1 MSEKPID
8 NKRRNLIKGS
18 VLGASAAA
26 LGFPSI
32 YIPKASAAAPWIR
45 KKDDTIKVG
54 LLWSKTG
61 NLAVIENDSTQVA
74 LYAIDE
80 INANGGVAGK
90 MVEPIVV
97 DAKSD
102 IKVYSEK
109 ISELILK
116 DRVISV
122 FGGYTSASRRAV
134 APIVMSRDHLF
145 YYPTCYE
152 GRECTQNI
160 INTGPLANQH
170 SFDLIPF
177 MVENFGPK
185 VYLIGSNYIWPK
197 ESNKNAKV
205 WLERAGGEVVGEDY
219 VPLGGSEFTPIF
231 NKVRQQKP
239 DFIFSTVVGDSD
251 IAMHKQFLQEGFKSD
266 KLPIAALTTGEIE
279 IRAMGPEAGAGHF
292 LSAPYFQALDNPVN
306 HKFVEGYLS
315 SKYGGGGVTHY
326 NMEETYLSLY
336 VWKYGLEKAL
346 AETGNIEDITP
357 RMIRDVSG
365 GIRVEDDVSPEGLV
379 WIDPNNF
386 NTWLK
391 PKIGMCKPD
400 GQFEI
405 VKAAPEHVEP
415 DPFSIYPERGVCKA
429 DGLHTPDG
437 TVKTDVL

>member
-1 MSEKPID
+1 MQIS
-8 NKRRNLIKGS
+8 RRS
-18 VLGASAAA
+18 VLKGAITGAAA
-26 LGFPSI
+26 ATVGAPYVFVPNQA
-32 YIPKASAAAPWIR
+32 YGAPWIE
-45 KKDDTIKVG
+45 KSGKIKVG
-54 LLWSKTG
+54 VLFSQTG
-61 NLAVIENDSTQVA
+61 NLAVVENDSTQVV

-80 INANGGVAGK
+80 INANGGVAG
-90 MVEPIVV
+90 MEVEPTVI

-109 ISELILK
+109 ISQLILR
-116 DRVISV
+116 DRVVST

-134 APIVMSRDHLF
+134 APIVMARNHLF

-170 SFDLIPF
+170 SQDLIPF

-231 NKVRQQKP
+231 NKVRQQQP
-239 DFIFSTVVGDSD
+239 SFIFSTVVGDSD
-251 IAMHKQFLQEGFKSD
+251 IALHKQYLQEGFKVD
-266 KLPIAALTTGEIE
+266 QMPIASLTSGEIE
-279 IRAMGPEAGAGHF
+279 TRAMGAEAGAGHF
-292 LSAPYFQALDNPVN
+292 LSAPYFQAMENPTN
-306 HKFVEGYLS
+306 QRFVESYLS

-326 NMEETYLSLY
+326 NMEETYLSVY
-336 VWKYGLEKAL
+336 VWKAGVERALEA
-346 AETGNIEDITP
+346 AGDIEEITP

-365 GIRVEDDVSPEGLV
+365 NIEISDDVSPEGRV
-379 WIDPNNF
+379 WIDPDNF
-386 NTWLK
+386 NIWLK
-391 PKIGMCKPD
+391 PKIGQCQSD
-400 GQFEI
+400 GQFK
-405 VKAAPEHVEP
+405 VLKAADEHVAP
-415 DPFSIYPERGVCKA
+415 DPMSIYPERGVCKA

-437 TVKTDVL
+437 KVKTNVL

>member
-32 YIPKASAAAPWIR
+32 YIPKASAASWMR

-54 LLWSKTG
+54 LLWSTTG

-90 MVEPIVV
+90 MIEPIVV

-160 INTGPLANQH
+160 ICTGPLANQH

-292 LSAPYFQALDNPVN
+292 LSAPYFQALDNPTN
-306 HKFVEGYLS
+306 QKFVEGYLS

-326 NMEETYLSLY
+326 NMEETYLSVY

-346 AETGNIEDITP
+346 AETGNIEDVTP

-365 GIRVEDDVSPEGLV
+365 GIRVEDDVSPEGLI
-379 WIDPNNF
+379 WIDSNNF

-391 PKIGMCKPD
+391 PKIGICKPD

-429 DGLHTPDG
+429 DGLHTSDG
-437 TVKTDVL
+437 KVKTDVL

>member
-1 MSEKPID
+1 MSDKPLD
-8 NKRRNLIKGS
+8 KKRRSVIKGS

-32 YIPKASAAAPWIR
+32 FIRKATAAPWV
-45 KKDDTIKVG
+45 KKSDDTIKVG
-54 LLWSKTG
+54 LLWSQTG

-90 MVEPIVV
+90 MIEPIVV

-109 ISELILK
+109 ISELIIK
-116 DRVISV
+116 DRVMSV

-134 APIVMSRDHLF
+134 MPIVMARDHLF

-152 GRECTQNI
+152 GRECMQNI
-160 INTGPLANQH
+160 ICTGPLANQH

-205 WLERAGGEVVGEDY
+205 WLERVGGEVVGEDY

-279 IRAMGPEAGAGHF
+279 IRAMGAEAGAGHF
-292 LSAPYFQALDNPVN
+292 LSAPYFQALDNPTN
-306 HKFVEGYLS
+306 QKFVEGYLS

-346 AETGNIEDITP
+346 QDTGNIEDVTP
-357 RMIRDVSG
+357 RMIRNVSG
-365 GIRVEDDVSPEGLV
+365 DIAVEDDVSPEGKI
-379 WIDPNNF
+379 WIDPDNF

-391 PKIGMCKPD
+391 PKIGICQPD
-400 GQFEI
+400 GQFKI
-405 VKAAPEHVEP
+405 VKAAAEHVRP
-415 DPFSIYPERGVCKA
+415 DPFAIYPERGVCKSE
-429 DGLHTPDG
+429 GLVTPDG
-437 TVKTDVL
+437 TVKTNVL